1 MSCSFRD
8 VPAAGVGCSF
18 VRFFGLLSPV
28 GRFVWTG
35 GLTDGAE
42 PASGLTWFKSE
53 SFQPVSFDGDVSVG
67 LSLYVF
73 IGALP
78 VIGACVA
85 GVGARVVWA
94 AGVIGG
100 VDAGG
105 RAGTGADNVALGAT
119 DIGFPHGSSGTR
131 VMTVRGFRTTY
142 V

>member
-1 MSCSFRD
+1 MS
-8 VPAAGVGCSF
+8 
-18 VRFFGLLSPV
+18 V
-28 GRFVWTG
+28 GR
-35 GLTDGAE
+35 
-42 PASGLTWFKSE
+42 
-53 SFQPVSFDGDVSVG
+53 
-67 LSLYVF
+67 SLYVF
-73 IGALP
+73 IGAFP

-85 GVGARVVWA
+85 GVGGRAVGA

-119 DIGFPHGSSGTR
+119 DIGFPHGSSGPR